1 MTHFASVGSEHW
13 PVRQRPA
20 RYRKV
25 EHVRHPS
32 GVPGDAMVL
41 ATIVATFALILS
53 ATHPT
58 VWTGLEDSYYFVL
71 RQLSTVGD
79 FVGYLDS
86 LY

>member
-1 MTHFASVGSEHW
+1 
-13 PVRQRPA
+13 
-20 RYRKV
+20 
-25 EHVRHPS
+25 
-32 GVPGDAMVL
+32 MVL